1 MEHTQH
7 PVEEPHMHDGFTR
20 PLVVVWDHLLRSV
33 YVEPVVGDWSRQQ
46 ALIGEQCVD
55 CGQCDQ
61 PLTVVSDWV
70 ALCRILAWY
79 AQWGMGTDGLMGAA
93 HQAAAYLGDPGEAE
107 AVLPVLHARL
117 AMITPTVA
125 NQRVPIRN
133 GTSSTR
139 FPLRGTVHDPCPR
152 MSHLIPSPLQEAQS
166 MLAGLFQVP

>member
-33 YVEPVVGDWSRQQ
+33 YVEPVVGDWARQQ
-46 ALIGEQCVD
+46 ALISEPCVD
-55 CGQCDQ
+55 CNQCDQ

-70 ALCRILAWY
+70 ALCRILARY
-79 AQWGMGTDGLMGAA
+79 AQWGMGTDGLMEAA

-125 NQRVPIRN
+125 NQCVPIRN
-133 GTSSTR
+133 GISSTR
-139 FPLRGTVHDPCPR
+139 FPLRGTVHDPRPR
-152 MSHLIPSPLQEAQS
+152 MLHT
-166 MLAGLFQVP
+166 